1 MKIISWNCNGKFR
14 EKFKVI
20 SKENADLYIIQECEN
35 PNQSENSE
43 YKNFAKNCFW
53 VGDIGY
59 KGLGIFSKEN
69 IKLTKNDWKTYCL
82 KNFISVNVNNEF
94 NLVGVW
100 ACERY
105 IEEYY
110 LYQNIN
116 IENYNDNTI
125 IIGDFNSNKSWDKKH
140 GDRNHSAVVNEL
152 KEKNLI
158 SAYHYVFSEEQ
169 GKESQ
174 NTFYLYRH
182 LDKGYHI
189 DYCFIKKERIKKF
202 QILPNTKEWLAFS
215 DHIPIILEI

>member
-82 KNFISVNVNNEF
+82 KNFISVSVNNEF
-94 NLVGVW
+94 DLVGVW

-125 IIGDFNSNKSWDKKH
+125 IIGDFNSNKYWDKKH

-158 SAYHYVFSEEQ
+158 SAYHSIFSEEQ

-202 QILPNTKEWLAFS
+202 QILPNTKKWLAFS